1 MTIEENLKYSFNNKE
16 LLNRALTRRAYAL
29 EQKQQNNIC
38 NDQEIFRVLGD
49 GVLRAVLVD
58 LLIKAGCTTREEI
71 TTRKQ
76 KLERE
81 ETLAEIARNLS
92 IGQFIKLGIG
102 ERKMN
107 ADKEPKVLAE
117 TLEAIIG
124 AIYFDKGYNTTKTV
138 IAEWYKDLL
147 R

>member
-138 IAEWYKDLL
+138 IAEWYKDLIQ
-147 R
+147 